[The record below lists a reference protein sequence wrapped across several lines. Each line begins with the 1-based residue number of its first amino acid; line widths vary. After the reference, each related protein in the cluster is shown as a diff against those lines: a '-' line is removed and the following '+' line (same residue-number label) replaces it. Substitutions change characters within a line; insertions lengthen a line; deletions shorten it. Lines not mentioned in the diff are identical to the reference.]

1 MERIEHS
8 TSLIDLAGG
17 SENMLNKMKQA
28 YNDGKFQWALELA
41 DACID
46 TNNCVS
52 NAKVKCLELFTHT
65 PIFSGDNALFT
76 SKGAICVCV
85 VAKPNYINIKKPLL

>member
-8 TSLIDLAGG
+8 ASLIDLAGG

-52 NAKVKCLELFTHT
+52 NAKVKCLELFTY
-65 PIFSGDNALFT
+65 PDFLGR
-76 SKGAICVCV
+76 
-85 VAKPNYINIKKPLL
+85 

>member
-52 NAKVKCLELFTHT
+52 NAKVKCLELF
-65 PIFSGDNALFT
+65 SLL
-76 SKGAICVCV
+76 
-85 VAKPNYINIKKPLL
+85 YIDFRNI

>member
-1 MERIEHS
+1 MTPNVLITYFNICNTYLLGKASELHPMERIEHS
-8 TSLIDLAGG
+8 TALIDLAGG

-28 YNDGKFQWALELA
+28 YDEGKFQWALELA

-52 NAKVKCLELFTHT
+52 DAKVKC
-65 PIFSGDNALFT
+65 
-76 SKGAICVCV
+76 
-85 VAKPNYINIKKPLL
+85 

>member
-52 NAKVKCLELFTHT
+52 NAKVKCLELGIHI
-65 PIFSGDNALFT
+65 PRFSREIMHCLPQRVQYVFVWLQNLIIST
-76 SKGAICVCV
+76 LK
-85 VAKPNYINIKKPLL
+85 NH